1 MRMDVSVRIVVSW
14 LIGEL
19 CIMAELSVLDSLV
32 SAGVL
37 QKDKTKPI
45 VIKTIDFFIN
55 IILNRPI
62 ISMPPET
69 LI

>member
-1 MRMDVSVRIVVSW
+1 MDVSVRIVVSW
-14 LIGEL
+14 LIGEI
-19 CIMAELSVLDSLV
+19 CIMAELSVLDSVV

-45 VIKTIDFFIN
+45 VNKTIAFFIN

>member
-1 MRMDVSVRIVVSW
+1 MDVSVRIVVSW
-14 LIGEL
+14 LIGEI
-19 CIMAELSVLDSLV
+19 CIMAELSVLDSVV

-37 QKDKTKPI
+37 QKDKIKPI
-45 VIKTIDFFIN
+45 VNKTIAFFIN

-62 ISMPPET
+62 ISMRPET

>member
-1 MRMDVSVRIVVSW
+1 
-14 LIGEL
+14 
-19 CIMAELSVLDSLV
+19 MAELSVLDSVV

-37 QKDKTKPI
+37 QKDKIKPI
-45 VIKTIDFFIN
+45 VNKTIAFFIN